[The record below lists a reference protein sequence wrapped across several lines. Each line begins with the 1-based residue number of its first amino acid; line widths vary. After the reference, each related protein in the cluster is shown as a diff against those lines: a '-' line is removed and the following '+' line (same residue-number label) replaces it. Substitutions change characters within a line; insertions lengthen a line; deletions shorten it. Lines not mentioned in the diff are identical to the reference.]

1 MDVITDYPITLI
13 ILGYIANI
21 LSVILYLCPISIM
34 VDMIKT
40 KNTDKIAWMVF
51 LSTILTCQ
59 FWVIYSLKI
68 KDKPIF
74 ISNVSGFI
82 INQVYLI
89 LFTIYLENTNFLL
102 KSLYIILQLF
112 SFQSVTLVFHF
123 YVTNKELCGIIAC
136 IMRVYLFASPIQKI
150 REVYKHKDNT
160 YIPIH
165 IAVTL
170 FLICVNW
177 TIYAIL
183 LRKLDWFIFIP
194 NGLGVLLSTFS
205 IYVWFIFKEETE
217 HREHENFTRKIQEQ
231 RNDTKNLSIVEA
243 STTDEETTF
252 VNKSNNIK
260 KLY

>member
-1 MDVITDYPITLI
+1 MEVITDYPITLI

-89 LFTIYLENTNFLL
+89 LFTIYLENTNFLWMFLRL
-102 KSLYIILQLF
+102 KLIIL
-112 SFQSVTLVFHF
+112 
-123 YVTNKELCGIIAC
+123 
-136 IMRVYLFASPIQKI
+136 
-150 REVYKHKDNT
+150 
-160 YIPIH
+160 
-165 IAVTL
+165 
-170 FLICVNW
+170 
-177 TIYAIL
+177 
-183 LRKLDWFIFIP
+183 KL
-194 NGLGVLLSTFS
+194 
-205 IYVWFIFKEETE
+205 
-217 HREHENFTRKIQEQ
+217 
-231 RNDTKNLSIVEA
+231 KNLKFELLIFLLVISSSVLY
-243 STTDEETTF
+243 SFSLLLTD
-252 VNKSNNIK
+252 I
-260 KLY
+260 